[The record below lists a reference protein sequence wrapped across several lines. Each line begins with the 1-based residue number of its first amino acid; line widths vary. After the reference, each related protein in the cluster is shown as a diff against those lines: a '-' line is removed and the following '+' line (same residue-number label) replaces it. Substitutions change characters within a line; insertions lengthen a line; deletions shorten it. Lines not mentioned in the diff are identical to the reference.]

1 MLSLDGFAHLEASLR
16 LEATDTPLTVEEL
29 TVDERAALPGG
40 LRRGDWLLGRA
51 ALRLVLDGADT
62 SAVRFPNRSLSLTHA
77 GGLAVAAASAGVQAG
92 LGVDYEGRRTIDP
105 RTTRFFLHDD
115 EAVGD
120 DLLRLWTVKEALYK
134 ATPRNAD
141 RVLIDCQ
148 VVDPAAVA
156 GVATDRSGRSFR
168 YVSERVRSAWLTV
181 AVCDGPV

>member
-62 SAVRFPNRSLSLTHA
+62 SAVRFPNRCLSLTHA
-77 GGLAVAAASAGVQAG
+77 GGLAVAAACAGGQAG
-92 LGVDYEGRRTIDP
+92 LGVDYEGRRTVDP

-115 EAVGD
+115 EAVGG

-134 ATPRNAD
+134 STLDNSSA
-141 RVLIDCQ
+141 VLLDYR
-148 VVDPAAVA
+148 VVDPAATA
-156 GVATDRSGRSFR
+156 GAATDRAGRTYRYGSDGWSGG
-168 YVSERVRSAWLTV
+168 WLTV